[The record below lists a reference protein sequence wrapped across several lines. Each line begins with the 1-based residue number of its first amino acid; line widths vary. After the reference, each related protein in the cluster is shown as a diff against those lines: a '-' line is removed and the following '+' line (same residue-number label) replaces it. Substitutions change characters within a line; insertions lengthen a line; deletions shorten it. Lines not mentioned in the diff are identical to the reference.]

1 MRVKLLP
8 SSVSC
13 GKGFFCGSMENRNF
27 SGEADVCLLSMASA
41 SKSTGEQGRDF
52 IIGWVA
58 PIGVEL
64 DCEGEA
70 DSPMKRVRSFFGGDA
85 FHHTI
90 KVVEAIK
97 NLTPSEDV
105 LRDFD
110 SIDYHSKTRARQQA
124 GNLLRSSTELDSVLS
139 HHCVFEISE
148 NRKANADKLRVTQ
161 IRSLKHPDEARLL
174 REVYGDS
181 FFLIG
186 VHESFQDRKERLK
199 AKCKSE
205 DNAQDLI
212 THDAFESDDSGQ
224 NTRDLFELCDAF
236 ISKTQQENGSL
247 TWKNDLERILRLC
260 TSHFNEVPRH
270 DEFGMQVAYNA
281 SFRSGDLSRQVG
293 AALFDKKG
301 RMIAVGR
308 NDAPMPGGGLYQVGQ
323 SHDVSDYALKYDP
336 GQRFRQGL
344 VDEAAKRV
352 VETLKGIHEIIEAKI
367 DVEVVCSAQIQS
379 ALAASPVKD
388 IIEFGRSVHAEMDA
402 IISAASKG
410 FSVAESTLYTTTFP
424 CHTCARHIIAA
435 GIDRVVYVQPYPK
448 SHALKL
454 HGDALKS
461 EYLDIPPQ
469 KDIDDNILRGLENKV
484 DIVPL
489 IGIAP
494 RRYDSL
500 FAMWTQ
506 TGIRHERK
514 DGERALTRDSST
526 PHQFRFPFD
535 TKAVLQLEAP
545 VLEKY
550 SEVFPKG
557 NTGNRP

>member
-1 MRVKLLP
+1 
-8 SSVSC
+8 
-13 GKGFFCGSMENRNF
+13 
-27 SGEADVCLLSMASA
+27 MASLG
-41 SKSTGEQGRDF
+41 STSSEPQGRDF

-64 DCEGEA
+64 DSAGA
-70 DSPMKRVRSFFGGDA
+70 GDSPMKCVKSFFGLHA
-85 FHHTI
+85 VHFTI
-90 KVVEAIK
+90 KMVEAIK
-97 NLTPSEDV
+97 NLTPTENV
-105 LRDFD
+105 LEDFD
-110 SIDYHSKTRARQQA
+110 SSDYHSKTRARQQA
-124 GNLLRSSTELDSVLS
+124 GNLLRTSTSLESVLS
-139 HHCVFEISE
+139 HDCIFQISE
-148 NRKANADKLRVTQ
+148 NRKDEPDKLRVTQ
-161 IRSLKHPDEARLL
+161 IRSLKHPEEARLL
-174 REVYGDS
+174 RSVYGDS

-186 VHESFQDRKERLK
+186 VHESFSDRKERLK
-199 AKCKSE
+199 SKCESE
-205 DNAQDLI
+205 DYAQDLI

-236 ISKTQQENGSL
+236 ISKTQKESGNL
-247 TWKNDLERILRLC
+247 TWRSDLERILKLC

-323 SHDVSDYALKYDP
+323 SYDVSDYALKYDP
-336 GQRFRQGL
+336 GQRFRQSL

-352 VETLKGIHEIIEAKI
+352 VESLKSIPEVKDAGI
-367 DVEVVCSAQIQS
+367 DVDTCCSESIRA

-410 FSVAESTLYTTTFP
+410 FSVGEATLYTTTFP

-461 EYLDIPPQ
+461 DYLDIPPQ
-469 KDIDDNILRGLENKV
+469 KDIDDNILRGLDQKV

-506 TGIRHERK
+506 TGQRHERK
-514 DGERALTRDSST
+514 EGERALTKDASC
-526 PHQFRFPFD
+526 PPQFRFSFD
-535 TKAVLQLEAP
+535 TNAILQLEAP

-550 SEVFPKG
+550 SDVFPKN
-557 NTGNRP
+557 NTGNIT